1 MVLFN
6 TIDIYTAIM
15 FYWLSVACV
24 AQWVEQVNI
33 CTLIFLSSALLV
45 RIPYATFII
54 VAIEKSIVFFLFLLN
69 FLLLQYRFSILINLI
84 SLVTT
89 TSSRRIRNTVLQLSP
104 VISSVFK
111 I

>member
-15 FYWLSVACV
+15 LNWLSVACV
-24 AQWVEQVNI
+24 AQWVEH
-33 CTLIFLSSALLV
+33 IFLSSALLV
-45 RIPYATFII
+45 RIPYSTFII
-54 VAIEKSIVFFLFLLN
+54 LTSEKTINFIKFSPFAISFLYF
-69 FLLLQYRFSILINLI
+69 NLI
-84 SLVTT
+84 TLVTT
-89 TSSRRIRNTVLQLSP
+89 TFSRRICNTIPQLSP